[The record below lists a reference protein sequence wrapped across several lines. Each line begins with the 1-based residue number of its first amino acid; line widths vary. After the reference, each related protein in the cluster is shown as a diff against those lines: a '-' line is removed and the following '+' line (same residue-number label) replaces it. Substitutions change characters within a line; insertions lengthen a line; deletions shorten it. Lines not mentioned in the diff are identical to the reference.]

1 MVMTLTIFEVRTV
14 CRVTQYGHSLK
25 IARVTSG
32 PATWQGLDMFRDL
45 RVTSISAREGLSE
58 DSVNSVLA
66 SRDGTIWVGTAGH
79 LEALGPEGMSSLPG
93 AILHG
98 KQVASLFEDH
108 AGHLWVVMDNTLAIY
123 QHRQFRQ
130 IKKQD

>member
-32 PATWQGLDMFRDL
+32 PATSQGLDMFRDL
-45 RVTSISAREGLSE
+45 RVSSFSAREGLSE

-66 SRDGTIWVGTAGH
+66 SRDGTVWVGTAGH
-79 LEALGPEGMSSLPG
+79 LEVLGPEGVSSLPG
-93 AILHG
+93 KALQG
-98 KQVASLFEDH
+98 KQVSSLFEDH
-108 AGHLWVVMDNTLAIY
+108 AGHLWVGMDNTLSIY
-123 QHRQFRQ
+123 QHGKYRQ
-130 IKKQD
+130 IN